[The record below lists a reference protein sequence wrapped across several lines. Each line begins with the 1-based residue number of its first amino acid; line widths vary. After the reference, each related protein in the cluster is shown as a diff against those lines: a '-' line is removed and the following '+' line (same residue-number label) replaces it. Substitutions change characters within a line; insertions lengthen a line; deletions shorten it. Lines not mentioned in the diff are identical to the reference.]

1 MIIQFTHPGKEL
13 EIEHKSKK
21 NGHSYVFNTSSTGF
35 RFWNNENDHKR
46 KFLKH
51 QGWYL
56 ENINRISF
64 DPIPK
69 KDELCFWGEWESQ
82 SEFELT
88 YNPYSTQPSLPHA
101 VHKALFSTRGI
112 GRHNTDP
119 FVFGEHF
126 YYTNCKQKQT
136 GIGKKLLNL
145 PSLSIILFGSEKNK
159 TDFVID
165 TLFVVD
171 KSETFVSYKTHPT
184 IYPKILREATLDL
197 NGGLSNW
204 HNLYKGKMY
213 DFIKHYTSEEPYTF
227 CFFPCKVDCDIKGF
241 ERPIIDWK
249 KFGLQKPGAYT
260 VLKEIN
266 ITSETNI
273 WNNIV
278 NEIIRQGFSLGIM
291 LEMPKNNDKIEFSEN
306 EETKKKC

>member
-1 MIIQFTHPGKEL
+1 MIIQFSHPGKEL
-13 EIEHKSKK
+13 EIKRKSKK
-21 NGHSYVFNTSSTGF
+21 TGLSYIFNTANTGF

-56 ENINRISF
+56 ENKNKISF
-64 DPIPK
+64 DPTPK
-69 KDELCFWGEWESQ
+69 KGELCFWGEWEPQ

-88 YNPYSTQPSLPHA
+88 GNLYSLQPSLPHA

-126 YYTNCKQKQT
+126 YYTNCKQRQT

-145 PSLSIILFGSEKNK
+145 PFLSIILFGSEKNK

-165 TLFVVD
+165 TIFVVD
-171 KSETFVSYKTHPT
+171 KSETVASYKTHPT
-184 IYPKILREATLDL
+184 IYPKILREVTIDL
-197 NGGLSNW
+197 NGGLASWN
-204 HNLYKGKMY
+204 NLYQGKMY
-213 DFIKHYTSEEPYTF
+213 DFNKHYTKVEPYTF
-227 CFFPCKVDCDIKGF
+227 CLFPCKVDCGIKGF

-260 VLKEIN
+260 VLKEISYA
-266 ITSETNI
+266 SEINF
-273 WNNIV
+273 WNDIV
-278 NEIIRQGFSLGIM
+278 SEIIRQGFSLGIK
-291 LEMPKNNDKIEFSEN
+291 LEMPKNNDKIDFPEYG
-306 EETKKKC
+306 ETKKKC